1 MKLNDQ
7 NAMLI
12 SFLANESKRGYDSM
26 QNSGV
31 RNDSLNR
38 YVNGVVQA
46 VKYGLIDRS
55 RADAISVLIPSSK
68 CFDNPQSYVS
78 LDSSKKELESYIN
91 SLNQKEASMGRTR

>member
-68 CFDNPQSYVS
+68 CFDNPQFYVS

>member
-1 MKLNDQ
+1 MNLNDQ